1 MSAGDVVERFLTTGS
16 YDPLFREWEG
26 PDRRKRGLETLRNVL
41 QRVVAHRAKHAP
53 IPARRV
59 PPHADELVRARVQP
73 LVSGLFS
80 PTEAALLLD
89 ALPGRVAVLT
99 LGGFADA
106 VAAVP
111 LSTAWDLA
119 NLLLDDLGVPPLSD
133 DTPELDGLCAAG
145 RAWVLPRA
153 FAPPTATTDVIVH
166 EVTHLL
172 HLLPRGD
179 VGLEPTRAPV
189 LAVPPRRRETFAYA
203 CELWCCLT
211 RDAADLPARLDALR
225 SEAGFADARV
235 DRARLDLLLQACAAD
250 PPSGWT
256 LLRRWGETGR
266 IAP

>member
-1 MSAGDVVERFLTTGS
+1 MSAGDVVERYLTTGS

-26 PDRRKRGLETLRNVL
+26 PDRRKRGTETLRQIL
-41 QRVVAHRAKHAP
+41 QRVVAHRAQHAP
-53 IPARRV
+53 IPARRA
-59 PPHADELVRARVQP
+59 PPHSADLVRERVRP
-73 LVSGLFS
+73 LVTGLF
-80 PTEAALLLD
+80 PAEAPVLLD
-89 ALPGRVAVLT
+89 TLPGRVAVLT
-99 LGGFADA
+99 LGGFPDA

-172 HLLPRGD
+172 HLLRRGD
-179 VGLEPTRAPV
+179 VGLEPARAPV
-189 LAVPPRRRETFAYA
+189 LSVPPRRRETFAYA

-211 RDAADLPARLDALR
+211 RDGSDDLPARLAALR
-225 SEAGFADARV
+225 SETGFADARV
-235 DRARLDLLLQACAAD
+235 DRATLEMLLQTCAAT
-250 PPSGWT
+250 PPEGWGV
-256 LLRRWGETGR
+256 LRRWGETGR
-266 IAP
+266 VGP